1 MRKLIKTVFTVL
13 ATTLVFTFP
22 AAVSAHEEPEQMI
35 PASRVM
41 IDEYYVVDGGLIAG
55 KTSTAVFMLRN
66 TGVTASVNS
75 VLITGWIETEAP
87 VEFAGSNQVYV
98 PLIPPGGIV
107 AVEVE
112 YSTKNVDLT
121 SIESISAGFTIAY
134 GDEGTGVER
143 TNSVSL
149 RLPVSGGRN
158 AGVNEEDMH
167 WTEPGDSVLD
177 VLLYSQGM
185 QFVYA
190 AGLVFCC
197 AGVVVLLGGRLAEA
211 IAKRKTAV

>member
-1 MRKLIKTVFTVL
+1 MRKLIKAVFTAL
-13 ATTLVFTFP
+13 AIIMVFTFP
-22 AAVSAHEEPEQMI
+22 AAVSAREEPDQMI

-55 KTSTAVFMLRN
+55 KTSTAVLMLKN
-66 TGVTASVNS
+66 TGLMANVNS

-107 AVEVE
+107 AVEIE
-112 YSTKNVDLT
+112 YNTKNVDLT
-121 SIESISAGFTIAY
+121 SIESISAGFTISY
-134 GDEGTGVER
+134 GDEATGVER

-149 RLPVSGGRN
+149 RLPVSGVRN
-158 AGVNEEDMH
+158 AGVNEGDMH
-167 WTEPGDSVLD
+167 WTAPGDSVLNE
-177 VLLYSQGM
+177 LLYSRSM
-185 QFVYA
+185 QLVYA
-190 AGLVFCC
+190 AGLVICC
-197 AGVVVLLGGRLAEA
+197 AGIVAILGRRLAEA

>member
-1 MRKLIKTVFTVL
+1 MMMRLTRTVIAVL
-13 ATTLVFTFP
+13 ATMLVYAFP
-22 AAVSAHEEPEQMI
+22 AAVSASEGTDQMI

-55 KTSTAVFMLRN
+55 KTSTAVFMLKN

-121 SIESISAGFTIAY
+121 SIESISAGFTISY

-158 AGVNEEDMH
+158 AGVSEEDMR

-190 AGLVFCC
+190 AGLVICC
-197 AGVVVLLGGRLAEA
+197 AGIVVILGRRLADA
-211 IAKRKTAV
+211 IAKR